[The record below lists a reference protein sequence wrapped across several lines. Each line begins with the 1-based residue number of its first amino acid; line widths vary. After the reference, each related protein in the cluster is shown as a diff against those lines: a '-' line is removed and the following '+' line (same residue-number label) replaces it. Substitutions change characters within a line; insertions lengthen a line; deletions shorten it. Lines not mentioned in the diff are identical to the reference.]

1 MNHLNFRQKSNERPN
16 QALLATFE
24 AYLQRNNINCTMADL
39 EPLNYLWKDLQ
50 HRFYTKEAF
59 VSEFVRNDYNVRQ
72 STSKEEDLEAEL
84 ARQGFRRNAWFC
96 IFQSTDI
103 TDMLIMVYKLLRE
116 SCWPNVCSA
125 EAFQVSRS
133 SWYEL
138 LERRVHTRRIGLT
151 PRRTLFRLR
160 LPLPVKNVSR
170 TSRRWK
176 LWGGWKSVAI
186 HSTKTERSEAFAI
199 FMTVK

>member
-1 MNHLNFRQKSNERPN
+1 LKGVERVVALLCEVEEEIQAYLATGDRVAELQSIYEAMNHLNFRQKSNERPN

-84 ARQGFRRNAWFC
+84 ARQGFRRNA
-96 IFQSTDI
+96 
-103 TDMLIMVYKLLRE
+103 
-116 SCWPNVCSA
+116 
-125 EAFQVSRS
+125 
-133 SWYEL
+133 
-138 LERRVHTRRIGLT
+138 
-151 PRRTLFRLR
+151 
-160 LPLPVKNVSR
+160 
-170 TSRRWK
+170 
-176 LWGGWKSVAI
+176 
-186 HSTKTERSEAFAI
+186 
-199 FMTVK
+199 